1 MLTEGETVSV
11 LNTAKQ
17 WQKRGSEDWM
27 RQSDHGVFG
36 GFAKTGAYLRQRVEE
51 KLELEN
57 VHSAVRGFDVKKKAE
72 K

>member
-1 MLTEGETVSV
+1 
-11 LNTAKQ
+11 
-17 WQKRGSEDWM
+17 M